1 MTELTQHAEVPEAEA
16 YIPFVRKIAMRIA
29 RRLPQSVDLD
39 DLINAGTVGLMEAL
53 DRYQPDGNPRFEAY
67 AEFRVKGAILDELRR
82 LDPLNRVARHTK
94 RMLADKA
101 AQLTAAYGRPPDAAE
116 MAEALNTS
124 VETYVGKLSPMQTLR
139 VVSMDTDALQ
149 PEERAVSQED
159 IVCRRELLRV
169 VKERIGEL
177 PRREQLILSLYYV
190 EELTQSQIGQVLGVS
205 ESRVCQIL
213 SRVVKKLREQVDRVS

>member
-1 MTELTQHAEVPEAEA
+1 MNEQTQQAEVLEAEA

-53 DRYQPDGNPRFEAY
+53 DRYQPNGNPKFEAY
-67 AEFRVKGAILDELRR
+67 AEFRIKGAILDELRR

-94 RMLADKA
+94 RMLAEKA
-101 AQLTAAYGRPPDAAE
+101 AQLTAAYGRPPDAVE

-124 VETYVGKLSPMQTLR
+124 VETYVGKLSPMQSLR
-139 VVSMDTDALQ
+139 VVSMDTDAIQ
-149 PEERAVSQED
+149 PEERLMNQED
-159 IVCRRELLRV
+159 LVCQRELLNF
-169 VKERIGEL
+169 VKQRMGEL

-190 EELTQSQIGQVLGVS
+190 EELTQNQIGQVLGVS

-213 SRVVKKLREQVDRVS
+213 SRTVKRLREHVEKAS